1 MVISILQLIWLPD
14 DSSNSASQASQSDDW
29 LIMISEEYT
38 LVSTMCLQMDTAP
51 SVCLGSLLKSKNLNE
66 MAASVQSAIKTAE
79 GMPVIDWDQVSG
91 MAKCGGPMALNGE
104 FGFEDGAAESDDD
117 DMVEPPPVSTPPPQ
131 KSKKRPVDSE
141 SAGVATPP
149 GAKAKPAAKVSK
161 AAKLAPKVSLVS
173 PQASSSAPAT
183 PPTSVPSS
191 SLKGRLV
198 MGAGLS
204 KPRR

>member
-1 MVISILQLIWLPD
+1 
-14 DSSNSASQASQSDDW
+14 
-29 LIMISEEYT
+29 
-38 LVSTMCLQMDTAP
+38 
-51 SVCLGSLLKSKNLNE
+51 
-66 MAASVQSAIKTAE
+66 
-79 GMPVIDWDQVSG
+79 

-161 AAKLAPKVSLVS
+161 AAKLAPKVSLV
-173 PQASSSAPAT
+173 P
-183 PPTSVPSS
+183 
-191 SLKGRLV
+191 
-198 MGAGLS
+198 AGLFLCS
-204 KPRR
+204 CNPTDICPLILIERPARDGRRSFKTKAVIRTWWCPFTLWFAYQRDVKDVAFNSSGGGELFCFLMECGCQVMPEPH